1 MDMNSM
7 KMNSMNMKS
16 MDMDDM
22 DMMDM
27 ENMNLCQSC
36 GMPMKDHMDFGTNED
51 GSMNNNYC
59 THCYQKGDFTEPDI
73 CMDDMINKCT
83 HMMVEMNM
91 MPEKEA
97 KEMNMKLIPNLKRW
111 MMEKT

>member
-59 THCYQKGDFTEPDI
+59 TH
-73 CMDDMINKCT
+73 
-83 HMMVEMNM
+83 MMVEMNM